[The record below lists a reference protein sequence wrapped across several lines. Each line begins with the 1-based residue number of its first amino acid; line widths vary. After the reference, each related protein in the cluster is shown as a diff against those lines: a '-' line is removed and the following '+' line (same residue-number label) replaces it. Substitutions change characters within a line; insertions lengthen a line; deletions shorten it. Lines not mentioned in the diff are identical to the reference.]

1 MTFTDTSWLQYQYNY
16 TVSYIF
22 PDDYLIQNRV
32 RNDVSKRYD
41 DSISLKIRACGG
53 LKNPGKSRKYTWN
66 SIYEEFKSRV
76 NQPAAAV
83 EHKSKYVYPKEW

>member
-1 MTFTDTSWLQYQYNY
+1 MFESRMHWFGANQAHPDPVRVSYPLYYSRIVMTFTDSSWLQYQYNY

-53 LKNPGKSRKYTWN
+53 LKNPGKSWKY
-66 SIYEEFKSRV
+66 I
-76 NQPAAAV
+76 
-83 EHKSKYVYPKEW
+83 